1 MAKQKITDTALPSS
15 SVPATPHQLSAQEV
29 MLHLHDEH
37 KYMSRL
43 LDVLT
48 EQVALINAGEKP
60 DLAVMHDVALYMK
73 EHADTSHHAKED
85 IIYRKLSEC
94 GDLQK
99 SEVVSL
105 LIDHETSSKKS
116 EALVHSIEEA
126 QLELTSD
133 RQETLRLRSEDYIAS
148 LQRHMDYEESQV
160 FPLALALLSEEDWS
174 DIISDIQ
181 PDIDPLFGHT
191 AEQRYENLLQA
202 IGNSME
208 RAAEDVVMAE
218 WVGLGAA
225 MENVGI
231 FSQCGNAVAR
241 TISLHIKQAYQS
253 NMVAS
258 RKLWQARSRNI
269 GDYASVSADC
279 LLNNYDACV
288 EILRDIGKVLRNT
301 RTQIAEPYTSR
312 LRIYHEVTKD

>member
-231 FSQCGNAVAR
+231 FLNAAMLSPEQSLFTSNRPTKAIWWPAVNCGRRV
-241 TISLHIKQAYQS
+241 L
-253 NMVAS
+253 
-258 RKLWQARSRNI
+258 
-269 GDYASVSADC
+269 
-279 LLNNYDACV
+279 
-288 EILRDIGKVLRNT
+288 EILATMLASQPIVCSITMMLVWKSC
-301 RTQIAEPYTSR
+301 ETSVR
-312 LRIYHEVTKD
+312 FCETLAHK